1 MILLECYKRLRA
13 EELNAAP
20 QRLATLTA
28 ELQDAVSRET
38 ELQAMYA
45 QLAAEYEDVKS
56 GRMKHS
62 EGPNGGVEVAM
73 D

>member
-28 ELQDAVSRET
+28 ELQDAISRES
-38 ELQAMYA
+38 ELQATYA
-45 QLAAEYEDVKS
+45 QLAAEFEDVKA
-56 GRMKHS
+56 GRINQPVPSTGSDVGM
-62 EGPNGGVEVAM
+62 E
-73 D
+73 